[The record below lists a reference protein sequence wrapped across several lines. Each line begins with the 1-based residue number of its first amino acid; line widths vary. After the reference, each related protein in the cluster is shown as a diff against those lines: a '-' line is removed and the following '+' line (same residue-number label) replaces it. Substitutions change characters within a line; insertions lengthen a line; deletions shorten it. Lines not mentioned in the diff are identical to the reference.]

1 MTITVYTL
9 PDCAQCNA
17 TKRTL
22 DKYGVP
28 YTAELAS
35 EHLDV
40 LAWAKQEG
48 MTSAPVVMVEEG
60 ELLVDAWSGFQPHR
74 IKAIAQKREERYGTE
89 AQTG

>member
-28 YTAELAS
+28 YTAELATN
-35 EHLDV
+35 HLDV
-40 LAWAKQEG
+40 VAWAKQEG
-48 MTSAPVVMVEEG
+48 MGSAPVVVVEED
-60 ELLVDAWSGFQPHR
+60 ELLVDAWSGYRPDR
-74 IKAIAQKREERYGTE
+74 IKTLLQRRVA
-89 AQTG
+89 